1 MYKSEYI
8 SFFKKVVSK
17 LIKTNVNCF
26 YMTRFVGIV
35 SGKGGVGRT
44 TIAINLSTA
53 LHKFNRE
60 VILVDAHLNQPH
72 VALFHKV

>member
-1 MYKSEYI
+1 
-8 SFFKKVVSK
+8 
-17 LIKTNVNCF
+17 
-26 YMTRFVGIV
+26 MTRFVGIV

-60 VILVDAHLNQPH
+60 IILVDAHLNQPH
-72 VALFHKV
+72 IALFLGSHNVEKSLHHAIKNKINKIGRAHV